1 MIQRFAISL
10 TALAMMCLCCIQTT
24 YAQQQ
29 NNTQQPQQYQNNSQQ
44 TYQQSQQFQNTSQ
57 QTYQQSQ
64 QYPNTYSPNQAGQQQ
79 YQTQTPRQIQ
89 QQAQFQAQAGQQ
101 QPNGMQANQQTTS
114 RQTLAVGKRVYPQG
128 TQGTLIIEKHA
139 PVEVRPNQPFSYVI
153 RVINPTQETM
163 RNVIVKETQPA
174 TFKIASSIP
183 QPSNIKDGKQWALG
197 DIAAGSTREI
207 QINGQVSDANA
218 QQIVS
223 CVTVTHDVT
232 GCWAI
237 RVAEPKLKLAQ
248 TIPPVNLICDQ
259 IPLNLTVCNEG
270 TGTARGVRVFAQLPQ
285 GISTLDGQTALAV
298 NVGDIPA
305 GKCAQVPVQLKAT
318 QPADFTVTSSARSS
332 DGQTSEATTKFK
344 VQQPILA
351 ITKTA
356 PEKRLVGRKLKY
368 DITVT
373 NKSTVPAKNV
383 RIVDT
388 VASGVKVSGASSG
401 GQLNQQTNEVV
412 WSIPEIPGGDSVKLS
427 LEVVPST
434 IGTLRNTATA
444 VANCAPS
451 VSAETTTR
459 IEGIPAILLEVV
471 DIEDPIEVGENVT
484 YMVTVTNQGSA
495 QGTNIR
501 IECTLE
507 NSMQYVSSAGAT
519 MATPLENKIVFDAL
533 PTLKPKA
540 RASWKI
546 VVRAAQSG
554 DVRFMVKMTSDQ
566 ISRHVVETEATNFYK

>member
-1 MIQRFAISL
+1 MIQRLTTSL
-10 TALAMMCLCCIQTT
+10 TATCLLLLFCLVMP
-24 YAQQQ
+24 AQAQ
-29 NNTQQPQQYQNNSQQ
+29 NGDNKPQ
-44 TYQQSQQFQNTSQ
+44 TYQQN
-57 QTYQQSQ
+57 Q

-79 YQTQTPRQIQ
+79 YQTQSPQQIQ
-89 QQAQFQAQAGQQ
+89 QQAQIQVQAGQQ
-101 QPNGMQANQQTTS
+101 PGQPGQPGEFQSNEQAQTS
-114 RQTLAVGKRVYPQG
+114 GQTLAVGKRVYPQG

-153 RVINPTQETM
+153 RVINPTQEAM
-163 RNVIVKETQPA
+163 RNVIVSETQPA
-174 TFKIASSIP
+174 TFKMVSSMP
-183 QPSNIKDGKQWALG
+183 QATNIKDGKQWALG
-197 DIAAGSTREI
+197 DIAPGSTREI
-207 QINGQVSDANA
+207 QINGQVADPKA

-259 IPLNLTVCNEG
+259 MPLNLTVCNEG
-270 TGTARGVRVFAQLPQ
+270 TGTARGVRVFAQLPD

-305 GKCAQVPVQLKAT
+305 GKCAQVPVQLKAAR
-318 QPADFTVTSSARSS
+318 PADFAVTTSARST
-332 DGQTSEATTKFK
+332 DGQTSEATSKFT

-356 PEKRLVGRKLKY
+356 PSEKLVGRKLKY

-373 NKSTVPAKNV
+373 NKSNVPAKDV
-383 RIVDT
+383 RVVDPLP
-388 VASGVKVSGASSG
+388 GNVKVSGASAG
-401 GQLNQQTNEVV
+401 GQLNQQTNEVL
-412 WSIPEIPGGDSVKLS
+412 WQIPEIPAGESRKLS
-427 LEVVPST
+427 LEVLPST
-434 IGTLRNTATA
+434 IGELTNTVSASATCAATVTAT
-444 VANCAPS
+444 S
-451 VSAETTTR
+451 VTR

-495 QGTNIR
+495 EGTNIR

-519 MATPLENKIVFDAL
+519 MATPVENKVVFDAL

-540 RASWKI
+540 RASWKV
-546 VVRAAQSG
+546 VVRAVQPG

-566 ISRHVVETEATNFYK
+566 INRHVVETEATNFYQ

>member
-1 MIQRFAISL
+1 MIQRLALSL
-10 TALAMMCLCCIQTT
+10 TALAMLCLCCVQTT
-24 YAQQQ
+24 FAQQQ
-29 NNTQQPQQYQNNSQQ
+29 QQPNTQQ
-44 TYQQSQQFQNTSQ
+44 TYQQG
-57 QTYQQSQ
+57 Q

-79 YQTQTPRQIQ
+79 YQSQTPGQIQ
-89 QQAQFQAQAGQQ
+89 QQAQLQVQAGE
-101 QPNGMQANQQTTS
+101 QPNGMQMGDSNTP

-139 PVEVRPNQPFSYVI
+139 PIEVRPNQPFSYVI
-153 RVINPTQETM
+153 RVINPTQENM
-163 RNVIVKETQPA
+163 VNVVVKETQPA
-174 TFKIASSIP
+174 TFKLISSIP
-183 QPSNIKDGKQWALG
+183 QATAFKDGKQWALG
-197 DIAAGSTREI
+197 DIAAGSMREI
-207 QINGQVSDANA
+207 QINGQVSDAKA

-259 IPLNLTVCNEG
+259 MPMNLTVCNEG
-270 TGTARGVRVFAQLPQ
+270 TGTARGVRVFAQLPD
-285 GISTLDGQTALAV
+285 GITTLDGQTAVAM

-305 GKCAQVPVQLKAT
+305 GKCAQVPVQLKAAR
-318 QPADFTVTSSARSS
+318 PADFTVTSTARST
-332 DGQTSEATTKFK
+332 DGQSSDASSKFT

-356 PEKRLVGRKLKY
+356 PSERLVGRKFKY

-373 NKSTVPAKNV
+373 NKSSVPAKDV
-383 RIVDT
+383 RVVDK
-388 VASGVKVSGASSG
+388 VPANVKVSGASSG

-412 WSIPEIPGGDSVKLS
+412 WAIPEIPGGESRKLS
-427 LEVVPST
+427 LEVVPSQ
-434 IGTLRNTATA
+434 IGELTNTASA
-444 VANCAPS
+444 MANCAPT
-451 VSAETTTR
+451 VTATATTR

-495 QGTNIR
+495 TGTNIR

-519 MATPLENKIVFDAL
+519 MATPAEGKIVFDAL
-533 PTLKPKA
+533 PTLKPKS
-540 RASWKI
+540 RASWKV
-546 VVRAAQSG
+546 VVRAVQAG

-566 ISRHVVETEATNFYK
+566 ISRHVVETEATNFYN